1 MLRDHVWSVFGHCPR
16 AGDFKSTK
24 SSTTNLLKLFDFT
37 SQSSFAKMTVLVFET
52 VFAVPMTCQ
61 SCINDIEGSLQ
72 QLSGTS
78 AVGYRQYV
86 RASADHDI
94 GIHKVSAN
102 LEDQLVSVEGT
113 APPSAIVEAIQ
124 STGRDAILRGSGK
137 SDSEYAILRFQC
149 WRLTSIFRRCSV
161 HLGITRCPYREQGS
175 RIGTDGRSSTWDVH
189 HRFEHSRTVAWD
201 LSRHCARKW

>member
-1 MLRDHVWSVFGHCPR
+1 
-16 AGDFKSTK
+16 
-24 SSTTNLLKLFDFT
+24 
-37 SQSSFAKMTVLVFET
+37 MTVPVFET

-78 AVGYRQYV
+78 AVGYRPYV
-86 RASADHDI
+86 RVLTDHDI

-102 LEDQLVSVEGT
+102 LKDQLVSVEGT

-137 SDSEYAILRFQC
+137 SDSEYAIVRFQC
-149 WRLTSIFRRCSV
+149 LRLTSISRRCSV
-161 HLGITRCPYREQGS
+161 HLGIARGPYREQGS
-175 RIGTDGRSSTWDVH
+175 RIGTDGRSSTWYDH
-189 HRFEHSRTVAWD
+189 HRFEHTRTVSWN